1 MADLSPEII
10 KQIVREVVR
19 ELRHDPEVPVKS
31 KKKKSSGVETRALIL
46 FQAGTFKLA
55 EALKQVGMIE
65 SQVEKS
71 GVFTFESA
79 RAWICGEELREKTGS
94 RCILDTVKQDGLMK
108 VLEKADILVLPTLC
122 MKVAA
127 KVASLT
133 CDDPESGIVFSA
145 LARGKKVLAAR
156 DGFMFLEFL
165 GNDRLR
171 EEIENIL
178 AKLERF
184 GIVFCKTEELS
195 TAFKKM
201 ASPGADQRASGKGRA
216 GVEPMTNTAL
226 SLVTANDITRTHEE
240 KGREILMAAGGK
252 VTPLARDLAKEYA
265 ITISERIQKT

>member
-10 KQIVREVVR
+10 KQIVREVVS
-19 ELRHDPEVPVKS
+19 ELRRDPEVPVKN
-31 KKKKSSGVETRALIL
+31 KKKKSSGVETRALIV

-201 ASPGADQRASGKGRA
+201 ASPGSNQSASGKTGA
-216 GVEPMTNTAL
+216 GVPMTNTAL

-240 KGREILMAAGGK
+240 KGKEILMAAGGK
-252 VTPLARDLAKEYA
+252 ITPLARDLAKEYA
-265 ITISERIQKT
+265 ITISEQIQKI